1 MIRVFSE
8 ISNKMRNL
16 LTDYIKQFK
25 TNITRKN
32 NVLWEGAE
40 TLLYSVHLRNVV
52 ITCTSYEYLFER
64 FTIVAAYEIFGTVDV
79 KVLCRFSKVRVFV
92 HLKKIVSVSLH

>member
-1 MIRVFSE
+1 MVRVFSE

-52 ITCTSYEYLFER
+52 ITCTSYEYLF
-64 FTIVAAYEIFGTVDV
+64 VAAYEIFGTIDV
-79 KVLCRFSKVRVFV
+79 KVLCRFSKVSVRS
-92 HLKKIVSVSLH
+92 LKKNCVGFITLKA

>member
-1 MIRVFSE
+1 MVRVFSE

-52 ITCTSYEYLFER
+52 ITCTSYEYLF
-64 FTIVAAYEIFGTVDV
+64 VAAYEIFGTIDV
-79 KVLCRFSKVRVFV
+79 KVLCRF
-92 HLKKIVSVSLH
+92 